1 VSPEIFGWW
10 RTHSFKDLG
19 RDFMCS
25 VAWSPKSGFLKFY
38 LQKCYWHQAA
48 CIVALSYGPVTTVLV
63 LNPILGD
70 GRC

>member
-1 VSPEIFGWW
+1 
-10 RTHSFKDLG
+10 
-19 RDFMCS
+19 MCS